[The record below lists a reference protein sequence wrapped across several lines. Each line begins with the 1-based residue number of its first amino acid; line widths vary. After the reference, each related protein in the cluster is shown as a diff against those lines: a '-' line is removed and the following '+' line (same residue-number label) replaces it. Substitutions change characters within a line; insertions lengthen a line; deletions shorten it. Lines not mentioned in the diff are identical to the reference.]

1 MEILWKWILISSKSH
16 LFLPRY
22 MENHGHEVKSMLHVV
37 DLFCPPLNL
46 KPWDWT
52 SKGPRCYLPLLIW
65 VVNPASFP
73 SQKKHRFLGEQ
84 IHFRLLKSPCFS
96 SMKSV
101 FVQGIPLWADADTP
115 PSAHQR
121 TAHHPGVASLTKVLE
136 CRTSQ
141 ARHMFHWDPSRG
153 MTKTWSELAGKTME
167 CSGYHS
173 TPPNCCWIAGGY
185 GNLCTEC
192 LNEGI

>member
-1 MEILWKWILISSKSH
+1 VLSTPFNLGGKSSNFS
-16 LFLPRY
+16 
-22 MENHGHEVKSMLHVV
+22 
-37 DLFCPPLNL
+37 L
-46 KPWDWT
+46 K
-52 SKGPRCYLPLLIW
+52 
-65 VVNPASFP
+65 
-73 SQKKHRFLGEQ
+73 KKHSFLGEQ
-84 IHFRLLKSPCFS
+84 FHFRVLKSPSFS
-96 SMKSV
+96 TMKSV

-141 ARHMFHWDPSRG
+141 ARHMFHWDPSCG